1 MGPNECRPCGRVL
14 ALGCWRQSV
23 ALQDIAH
30 RLIGNLVPQIGQ
42 CPHNSVIAPVRVLLG
57 HANDQLLKSSVD
69 PGSAWGSPHLR
80 ATELAGDQLAVPCQ
94 DGVWPGHSCH
104 LAEDPAAQSMTNLT
118 EPGSLGVRETRP
130 PLQIGLLVPAF
141 G

>member
-30 RLIGNLVPQIGQ
+30 RLIGNLVPQIGRR
-42 CPHNSVIAPVRVLLG
+42 PHNSVIAPVRVLLG

-69 PGSAWGSPHLR
+69 PGSAWGSPRLR
-80 ATELAGDQLAVPCQ
+80 AIELAGDQFTVPRQ
-94 DGVWPGHSCH
+94 DGIWPGHSCH
-104 LAEDPAAQSMTNLT
+104 FAEDLAAKSMTNLA
-118 EPGSLGVRETRP
+118 EPDSLNVRKPHPR
-130 PLQIGLLVPAF
+130 L
-141 G
+141 